1 MTKIFFIL
9 ITLTVSNVVTV
20 AQNWYVHQSTTELSM
35 GFSWLDDYA
44 YIKNDISTI
53 KNNVEILGSQHSYYS
68 GPNTIDSTL
77 VAYYSFTGNT
87 NDSSFYNNHG
97 ANNGAVLT
105 TDRFGNNNAAYLFD
119 GLSSYISIPS
129 SVSLKSP
136 NTALTMS
143 AWVNNFDAVLDAPV
157 IVKSSGTANAFQ
169 YRMHVSKGSIYMAL
183 NNFSTGSVTSEG
195 LMMTNDWH
203 HVVATFQNNTAS
215 FYLDGQLVTQN
226 LLNTTLT
233 PDNLNLEIGRDTP
246 GATEVFKGKIDEVRI
261 YNVAL
266 SGTDIMD
273 LYCADLSEVL
283 HTIDTISAC
292 ENYTWTNG
300 VNYTS
305 SNFVAQDTF
314 PSAAGCDSI
323 VTLNLT
329 INYAT
334 SSTQNASSC
343 GNYTWPVNGTN
354 YTKSGSYEYYLT
366 TTGGCDSLITL
377 ALIITQP
384 NISIIE
390 FTKEHNASFQGVQ
403 SSSIAFADVDSD
415 GDLDVVLTGDSI
427 VECGLYKIAKQYS
440 NDGNGLFTEVIGS
453 PFEGVGE
460 SSIAFADINGD
471 GDQDLLIT
479 GTNTQH
485 IKVAKLY
492 SNNGKRIIPIVT
504 AWE

>member
-1 MTKIFFIL
+1 MKI
-9 ITLTVSNVVTV
+9 
-20 AQNWYVHQSTTELSM
+20 
-35 GFSWLDDYA
+35 
-44 YIKNDISTI
+44 
-53 KNNVEILGSQHSYYS
+53 ILGQ
-68 GPNTIDSTL
+68 I
-77 VAYYSFTGNT
+77 
-87 NDSSFYNNHG
+87 
-97 ANNGAVLT
+97 
-105 TDRFGNNNAAYLFD
+105 
-119 GLSSYISIPS
+119 
-129 SVSLKSP
+129 
-136 NTALTMS
+136 
-143 AWVNNFDAVLDAPV
+143 
-157 IVKSSGTANAFQ
+157 
-169 YRMHVSKGSIYMAL
+169 
-183 NNFSTGSVTSEG
+183 
-195 LMMTNDWH
+195 
-203 HVVATFQNNTAS
+203 
-215 FYLDGQLVTQN
+215 
-226 LLNTTLT
+226 
-233 PDNLNLEIGRDTP
+233 
-246 GATEVFKGKIDEVRI
+246 
-261 YNVAL
+261 
-266 SGTDIMD
+266 
-273 LYCADLSEVL
+273 
-283 HTIDTISAC
+283 
-292 ENYTWTNG
+292 G